1 MSVRPMKAV
10 GIIGLSSELDKVMR
24 YCGESEIFHP
34 DDAMNF
40 YENTGK
46 VRSDKRKKSLSRPIG

>member
-40 YENTGK
+40 YAVSYTHLTLPTN
-46 VRSDKRKKSLSRPIG
+46 